1 MNNIIHK
8 IPLKW
13 EKSPA
18 VHAMKY
24 RKNEM
29 LGQLTLLWV
38 LWFINSISF
47 SSLAPI
53 SKPPTGG

>member
-1 MNNIIHK
+1 
-8 IPLKW
+8 
-13 EKSPA
+13 
-18 VHAMKY
+18 
-24 RKNEM
+24 M

-53 SKPPTGG
+53 PNPPTGVSNGYRNGMICEYLCENANRRMMVVAV